1 MPVTCAMELKSIS
14 PIVNAS
20 PLYDIALSM
29 LYRTSLRKALLL
41 LDRHGTAEAVWRSLD
56 EPDMQACLER
66 AGRELGWIQE
76 HGIHVWTLADEDY
89 PYRLRQCPDRPLLL
103 YGKGNLHLSDGHFVS
118 VVGTRQP
125 SQRGRELTEALVR
138 DLHAQLDAVTIIS
151 GGAYGIDITAHRA
164 AIQCGI
170 PTIIIPAH
178 GLDRIYPYPHRAD
191 AIAAM
196 EHGGI
201 LTEFPS
207 GVEPLPPYFV
217 QRNRIVAG
225 LADAVVVVESKEK
238 GGSLITAQ
246 MAVDY
251 NRALFAF
258 PGRPADMSSRGCNAL
273 IRSNKAVLMNNA
285 DELIDTMQW
294 KRRTASVQPVQTQ
307 LVGLLDD
314 LTPAQQTIL
323 QKLQEAEE
331 GMHINLLV
339 METERPYSEVASD
352 LTMLEL
358 QGLIKALPG
367 GFYRFV
373 YASKR

>member
-41 LDRHGTAEAVWRSLD
+41 LDRHGTAEAVWCSLD

-66 AGRELGWIQE
+66 AGRELDWIQE
-76 HGIHVWTLADEDY
+76 HGIRVWTLADEDY